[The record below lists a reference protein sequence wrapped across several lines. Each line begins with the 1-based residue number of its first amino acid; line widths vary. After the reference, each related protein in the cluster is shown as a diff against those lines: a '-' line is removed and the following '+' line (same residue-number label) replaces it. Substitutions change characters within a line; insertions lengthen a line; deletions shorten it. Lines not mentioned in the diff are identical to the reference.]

1 MLHPGC
7 WAQRCLYGWTR
18 HLRLV
23 APHLCVP
30 CSPKQEQLNRE
41 SERARRAA
49 AECDEA
55 RQRAEELSQ
64 RVHQAQQDAAARD
77 GVVASLVRGVEGL
90 QRDLARL
97 QW

>member
-1 MLHPGC
+1 MMLGPALSLWLDPAAEMG
-7 WAQRCLYGWTR
+7 R
-18 HLRLV
+18 
-23 APHLCVP
+23 PHLCVP
-30 CSPKQEQLNRE
+30 CLPKQEQLNRE

-97 QW
+97 QR